1 MVVVTGGDGG
11 DTTRCHDLVT
21 KSVVECLEQTRFP
34 MFSAS
39 IIFFAADSIFF
50 EKNKPPASLSTFWK
64 PYFIMGE
71 S

>member
-39 IIFFAADSIFF
+39 IIFLPQTQFF
-50 EKNKPPASLSTFWK
+50 LKKN
-64 PYFIMGE
+64 
-71 S
+71 